1 VQPQKRAVSSQQSV
15 AHKIQQSSGTVK
27 SLATF
32 NHILSVG
39 VSKKGEG
46 PILEIK
52 DFDASESSCG
62 SQEKLKSPS

>member
-1 VQPQKRAVSSQQSV
+1 
-15 AHKIQQSSGTVK
+15 VK

-32 NHILSVG
+32 NHILSGG

-52 DFDASESSCG
+52 DFDASEGSSG